1 MFSTSGA
8 RRTAR
13 CSLIAALVAS
23 ACAAQAQGTQGSA
36 DAAATEAQYRLGLY
50 QRETGEPYSAIDTLE
65 SLLSANPSLNRA
77 RLELA
82 VAYYRTLNYERARAE
97 AKRVLDDPR
106 TPENVRLSVLSFVKQ
121 MELEQTIAQGKP
133 HKWEINTSVG
143 LLYDSN
149 VNAGPDN
156 AVLGS
161 SANGLLTLN
170 SQFLSKSD
178 WGYTAQAGVQ
188 HTWQKPAPVRIGE
201 STGRFQWI
209 SSVNAYHKGYH
220 NFSEYN
226 LGVLS
231 LATGPGLIVG
241 QGFRGNLNLQVDHI
255 TFGGREL
262 GLYTSLNP
270 TITVRGL
277 GGEITT
283 DLLVSQRSFSRPT
296 DGGRQ
301 GQFRSFGVSY
311 GHLIGTQASVQG
323 GVRTF
328 VENTREDRFS
338 NQGHE
343 VFVGG
348 RIQWAGIDFFARSAI
363 RNARYDGVEP
373 VFDVARRELER
384 RNEVGASYAFLE
396 GWLQKWQLS
405 ATLANVH
412 NRSNVSLYGYDRDT
426 AFINLSRTF

>member
-1 MFSTSGA
+1 MPLTFGCSRPA
-8 RRTAR
+8 RLT
-13 CSLIAALVAS
+13 LIAAMVLG
-23 ACAAQAQGTQGSA
+23 ACAAQAQGTA
-36 DAAATEAQYRLGLY
+36 DAGATEAQYRLGLY
-50 QRETGEPYSAIDTLE
+50 QRETGEPYSAIETLE
-65 SLLSANPSLNRA
+65 TLLSANPSLNRA

-82 VAYYRTLNYERARAE
+82 VAYYRTLNYARARAE
-97 AKRVLDDPR
+97 AQRVLDDPR

-121 MELEQTIAQGKP
+121 MELEQSIAQGKP
-133 HKWEINTSVG
+133 HKWETNTSVG

-156 AVLGS
+156 AILGS
-161 SANGLLTLN
+161 SASGLLTLN
-170 SQFLSKSD
+170 PQFLSKSD
-178 WGYTAQAGVQ
+178 WGYTAQAGAQ
-188 HTWQKPAPVRIGE
+188 HTWQQPAPVRIGE
-201 STGRFQWI
+201 STGRLQWI
-209 SSVNAYHKGYH
+209 SSFNAYQKGYH
-220 NFSEYN
+220 NYSDFN

-241 QGFRGNLNLQVDHI
+241 QGMRGNLNLQVDHI

-270 TITVRGL
+270 TITLRGL

-283 DLLVSQRSFSRPT
+283 DVLVSQRSFSRPT
-296 DGGRQ
+296 DAGRQ
-301 GQFRSFGVSY
+301 GQFRSIGLSY
-311 GHLIGTQASVQG
+311 GRLIGAQASVQG

-348 RIQWAGIDFFARSAI
+348 RIQWAGIDFFVRSAV

-373 VFDVARRELER
+373 IFNVARRELER
-384 RNEVGASYAFLE
+384 RNEVGASYSFLE
-396 GWLQKWQLS
+396 GWLEKWQLS

-426 AFINLSRTF
+426 AFINLGRTF

>member
-1 MFSTSGA
+1 MPLTFGCSRPA
-8 RRTAR
+8 RLT
-13 CSLIAALVAS
+13 LIAAMVLG
-23 ACAAQAQGTQGSA
+23 ACAAQAQGTA
-36 DAAATEAQYRLGLY
+36 DANAAEAQYRLGLY
-50 QRETGEPYSAIDTLE
+50 QRETGEPYSAIETLE
-65 SLLSANPSLNRA
+65 TLLSANPSLNRA

-82 VAYYRTLNYERARAE
+82 VAYYRTLNYARARAE
-97 AKRVLDDPR
+97 AQRVLDDPR

-121 MELEQTIAQGKP
+121 MELEQSIAQGNP

-156 AVLGS
+156 AILGS
-161 SANGLLTLN
+161 SASGLLTLN
-170 SQFLSKSD
+170 QEFLSKSD

-188 HTWQKPAPVRIGE
+188 HTWQQPAPVRIGE
-201 STGRFQWI
+201 STGRLQWI

-220 NFSEYN
+220 NFSDFN
-226 LGVLS
+226 LGILS

-241 QGFRGNLNLQVDHI
+241 QGMRGNLNLQVDHI

-270 TITVRGL
+270 TITLRGL

-283 DLLVSQRSFSRPT
+283 DVLVSQRSFSRPT
-296 DGGRQ
+296 DAGRQ
-301 GQFRSFGVSY
+301 GQFRSIGLSY
-311 GHLIGTQASVQG
+311 GRLIGSQASVQG

-348 RIQWAGIDFFARSAI
+348 RIQWAGIDFFVRSAV

-384 RNEVGASYAFLE
+384 RNEVGASYSFLE
-396 GWLQKWQLS
+396 GWLEKWQLS

-426 AFINLSRTF
+426 AFINLGRTF

>member
-1 MFSTSGA
+1 MLSTTGT

-13 CSLIAALVAS
+13 WTLIAALVAS
-23 ACAAQAQGTQGSA
+23 ACAAQAQGTPGSA
-36 DAAATEAQYRLGLY
+36 DAAAAEAQYRLGLY

-65 SLLSANPSLNRA
+65 TLLAANPSLNRA

-97 AKRVLDDPR
+97 AQRVLDDPR
-106 TPENVRLSVLSFVKQ
+106 TPENVRLSVLSFAKQ
-121 MELEQTIAQGKP
+121 LELEQSMAQGQA
-133 HKWEINTSVG
+133 HKWEFNASVG

-161 SANGLLTLN
+161 SASGLLTLN

-178 WGYTAQAGVQ
+178 WGHTAQFGLQ
-188 HTWQKPAPVRIGE
+188 HTWQKPSPVRIGE

-209 SSVNAYHKGYH
+209 SSVTAYHKGYQ
-220 NFSEYN
+220 SYSDYN
-226 LGVLS
+226 LDVLS
-231 LATGPGLIVG
+231 LATGPALIVG
-241 QGFRGNLNLQVDHI
+241 QNMRGNLNLQVDHI
-255 TFGGREL
+255 SFGGHEL

-270 TITVRGL
+270 TITLRGL

-283 DLLVSQRSFSRPT
+283 DVQVSQRNFSRPT
-296 DGGRQ
+296 DAGRQ
-301 GQFRSFGVSY
+301 GQFRSVGLSY
-311 GHLIGTQASVQG
+311 GRLIGTQASVQG
-323 GVRTF
+323 GVRSF

-348 RIQWAGIDFFARSAI
+348 RIKWSSIDFFARTAV

-384 RNEVGASYAFLE
+384 RNEIGASYTFTE
-396 GWLQKWQLS
+396 GWLNLWLLS

-426 AFINLSRTF
+426 VFFTLSRTF

>member
-1 MFSTSGA
+1 MPLTFGCSRPA
-8 RRTAR
+8 RLT
-13 CSLIAALVAS
+13 LIAAMVLGT
-23 ACAAQAQGTQGSA
+23 CAAQAQGTA
-36 DAAATEAQYRLGLY
+36 DANAAEAQYRLGLY
-50 QRETGEPYSAIDTLE
+50 QRETGEPYSAIETLE

-82 VAYYRTLNYERARAE
+82 VAYYRTLNYARARAE
-97 AKRVLDDPR
+97 AQRVLDDPR

-121 MELEQTIAQGKP
+121 MELEQSIAQGKP
-133 HKWEINTSVG
+133 HKWEINTSAG

-156 AVLGS
+156 AILGS
-161 SANGLLTLN
+161 SASGLLTLN
-170 SQFLSKSD
+170 SEFLSKSD

-188 HTWQKPAPVRIGE
+188 HTWQRPEPVRIGE
-201 STGRFQWI
+201 STGRLQWI
-209 SSVNAYHKGYH
+209 SSINAYQKGYH
-220 NFSEYN
+220 NYSDFN
-226 LGVLS
+226 LGIIS

-241 QGFRGNLNLQVDHI
+241 QGMRGNLNLQVDHI

-270 TITVRGL
+270 TITLRGL

-283 DLLVSQRSFSRPT
+283 DVLVSQRSFSRPT
-296 DGGRQ
+296 DAGRQ
-301 GQFRSFGVSY
+301 GQLRSIGLSY
-311 GHLIGTQASVQG
+311 GRLIGAQASVQG

-348 RIQWAGIDFFARSAI
+348 RIQWAGIDFFVRSAV

-373 VFDVARRELER
+373 IFNVTRRELER
-384 RNEVGASYAFLE
+384 RNEVGASYNFLE
-396 GWLQKWQLS
+396 GWLEKWQLS
-405 ATLANVH
+405 ATLSNVH

-426 AFINLSRTF
+426 AFINLGRTF